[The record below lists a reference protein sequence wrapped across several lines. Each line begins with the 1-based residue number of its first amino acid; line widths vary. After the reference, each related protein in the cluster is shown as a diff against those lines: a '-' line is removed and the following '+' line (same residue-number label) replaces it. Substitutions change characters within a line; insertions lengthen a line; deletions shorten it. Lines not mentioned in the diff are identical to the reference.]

1 MPKKA
6 ASTPNCYHDSGSQSS
21 NHPPTPRRPPKKK
34 KLDTQPL
41 KSKFHSNEYKE
52 RWKKDLPVLD
62 GKSRAMAAAICSAVA
77 AAAIGSAEGEGG
89 GGRRGDRWED
99 Y

>member
-1 MPKKA
+1 MNQEA
-6 ASTPNCYHDSGSQSS
+6 RDLT
-21 NHPPTPRRPPKKK
+21 HPPRPPPRRPQKKKK

-52 RWKKDLPVLD
+52 RWKKDLPVFD
-62 GKSRAMAAAICSAVA
+62 GKSRATAAAICSAVA
-77 AAAIGSAEGEGG
+77 AASIGSAEGEGG
-89 GGRRGDRWED
+89 GGRRGDRWKD